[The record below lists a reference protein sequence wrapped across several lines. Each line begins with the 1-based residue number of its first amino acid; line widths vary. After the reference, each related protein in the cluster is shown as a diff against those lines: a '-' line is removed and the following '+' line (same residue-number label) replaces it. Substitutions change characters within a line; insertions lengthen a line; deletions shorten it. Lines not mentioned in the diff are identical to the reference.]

1 MESKALRG
9 MTTSAQHTLK
19 LVPYDRDCLD
29 KSWEW
34 LRDPEIRALT
44 MTPEFTREDQI
55 RFFESLPTR
64 QGYDVWGVSVD
75 GAVVGAAGLKNV
87 RGHLAEYWGY
97 IGERSLWGQ
106 GLGRQ
111 LMLNIEREALAKGYT
126 TLDLQVSVS
135 NPRAISLYQKMG
147 YHEDPSTTDAAVM
160 RMVKALQ

>member
-1 MESKALRG
+1 
-9 MTTSAQHTLK
+9 MTTTNQHTLK

-64 QGYDVWGVSVD
+64 QGYHVWGVVVD

-87 RGHLAEYWGY
+87 RGGVAEYWGY
-97 IGERSLWGQ
+97 IGERCLWGH
-106 GLGRQ
+106 GIGKL
-111 LMLNIEREALAKGYT
+111 LMLAVEAQALAQGYA
-126 TLDLQVSVS
+126 TLDLQVSTA
-135 NPRAISLYQKMG
+135 NPRAMALYRKMG
-147 YHEDPSTTDAAVM
+147 YEEDTTASNTEVA
-160 RMVKALQ
+160 RMVKDLK

>member
-1 MESKALRG
+1 
-9 MTTSAQHTLK
+9 MTTTVQHTLK

-64 QGYDVWGVSVD
+64 EGYDIWGVAVD

-87 RGHLAEYWGY
+87 RGQLAEYWGY

-106 GLGRQ
+106 GLGKH
-111 LMLNIEREALAKGYT
+111 LMLAIEAQALAKRYT
-126 TLDLQVSVS
+126 MLDLQVSDS
-135 NPRAISLYQKMG
+135 NPRAISLYRKMG
-147 YHEDPSTTDAAVM
+147 YHEDASTSGATVI